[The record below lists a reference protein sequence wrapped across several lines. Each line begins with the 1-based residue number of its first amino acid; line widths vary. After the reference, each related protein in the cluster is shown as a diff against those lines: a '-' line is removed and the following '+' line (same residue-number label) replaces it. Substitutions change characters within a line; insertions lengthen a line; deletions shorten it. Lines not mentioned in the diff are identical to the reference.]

1 MKIKLYSSNKD
12 ITILFKSTNMHR
24 NWTQEE
30 KLLIQKSYFSVRFV
44 ARSDVYHIVQQ
55 SISIIRAVQTQFLHQ
70 FLPRA
75 YHFPIRNIISH
86 RSFRIV
92 SNYIHLQHE
101 SSVIT
106 LILLQL
112 YFDKYVFINVFF
124 NIYQICYYRFSMYL
138 NAKQKVHLHNAMDNY
153 KPRANF
159 STMHKFHNP
168 LTKLGRICTRRIDLT
183 YAQHVNMKAH
193 HSSAPF
199 CNSKSNK
206 YLVFIKLYS
215 FYTIIDHMYS
225 HVYKFFYISIVE

>member
-1 MKIKLYSSNKD
+1 M
-12 ITILFKSTNMHR
+12 
-24 NWTQEE
+24 
-30 KLLIQKSYFSVRFV
+30 
-44 ARSDVYHIVQQ
+44 
-55 SISIIRAVQTQFLHQ
+55 
-70 FLPRA
+70 
-75 YHFPIRNIISH
+75 
-86 RSFRIV
+86 
-92 SNYIHLQHE
+92 
-101 SSVIT
+101 IT

-124 NIYQICYYRFSMYL
+124 NIFQICYYRFSMYL

-225 HVYKFFYISIVE
+225 HVYKFFYISIVEYLLVSRKRNFLFAKSAPHCVSCLLNLERRGTTNVYRQKI

>member
-1 MKIKLYSSNKD
+1 MQRRNVSCERISYHALSLIHCHCLSYNKLKH
-12 ITILFKSTNMHR
+12 FV
-24 NWTQEE
+24 
-30 KLLIQKSYFSVRFV
+30 FSVRFV

-124 NIYQICYYRFSMYL
+124 NIFQICYYRFSMY
-138 NAKQKVHLHNAMDNY
+138 
-153 KPRANF
+153 
-159 STMHKFHNP
+159 
-168 LTKLGRICTRRIDLT
+168 
-183 YAQHVNMKAH
+183 
-193 HSSAPF
+193 
-199 CNSKSNK
+199 
-206 YLVFIKLYS
+206 
-215 FYTIIDHMYS
+215 
-225 HVYKFFYISIVE
+225 